1 MGNSKLLLSLTIRGA
16 RILAQITLNSI
27 RSVLFSCTIITLSN
41 ASCPKVENFEAVT
54 WSLKIVWNFSGCPA
68 RTIFI
73 TLRVHTRP
81 FSSMPFSP
89 LPTLLPLLNH
99 RPPQIPAPLR
109 PPKLHLSYSTTP
121 PARPYSPSRPP
132 PSSRRKPPLSA
143 EAIRQTPAYK
153 SKARQ
158 ITTIMVALP
167 FFLVTSY
174 LLLERGFSA
183 GEERKMGEGGSRE
196 GGRKVERVEKVEGG

>member
-1 MGNSKLLLSLTIRGA
+1 MTDTSKLR
-16 RILAQITLNSI
+16 
-27 RSVLFSCTIITLSN
+27 
-41 ASCPKVENFEAVT
+41 CPKVENFEAVT
-54 WSLKIVWNFSGCPA
+54 WSFRFLKMEWYQISQDVC
-68 RTIFI
+68 TIFI
-73 TLRVHTRP
+73 RRRVQSRP
-81 FSSMPFSP
+81 FPSMPFSP

-121 PARPYSPSRPP
+121 PTRPYSPSRPP

-183 GEERKMGEGGSRE
+183 GEERKMGEGG
-196 GGRKVERVEKVEGG
+196 RKVERVEKVEGG